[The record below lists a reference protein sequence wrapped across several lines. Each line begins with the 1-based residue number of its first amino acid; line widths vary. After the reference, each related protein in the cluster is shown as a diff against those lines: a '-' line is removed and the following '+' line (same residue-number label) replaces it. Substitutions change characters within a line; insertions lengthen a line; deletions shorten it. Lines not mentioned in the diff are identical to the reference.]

1 MTEDA
6 LDHGRLVDERDQ
18 AHPAA
23 APRAGEDVEAETPLH
38 QTRPEIA
45 RGGACVLERFAG
57 VAALLGGNDLRPPRR
72 PWSQHTVVEDQVD
85 SRSGCDGRQ
94 TLEQLGRVAHQMGG
108 ARPSSR
114 EREPHLALR
123 RQPESVRGD
132 GRAEGIPD
140 HTLESIP
147 AAGANPDGGV
157 EIEAVLS
164 GMTGPGARCLG
175 LLGRVAAPPDTPPRE
190 SPAPRPHPR
199 HQGRAG
205 DEPPTRIN
213 TAATAQEVAKLLVDE
228 PGHTAAV
235 ALVPRLR
242 EERLEV
248 IADEFAPGVFVGQ
261 GFSSLLRRPEGLRYE
276 TGFQGSQG
284 SRFPGKIRVPL
295 RGRARW
301 SCTSRKKPSEAELAP
316 FLQAAPLPPE
326 A

>member
-1 MTEDA
+1 MTEHA
-6 LDHGRLVDERDQ
+6 SDHGRLIDECDQ

-85 SRSGCDGRQ
+85 PRSGCDGRQ

-108 ARPSSR
+108 AIRPSSR

-164 GMTGPGARCLG
+164 GMTGPGARGLS
-175 LLGRVAAPPDTPPRE
+175 LLGRVASTSATSMASRSGRGWNRPPSST
-190 SPAPRPHPR
+190 HP
-199 HQGRAG
+199 
-205 DEPPTRIN
+205 
-213 TAATAQEVAKLLVDE
+213 
-228 PGHTAAV
+228 
-235 ALVPRLR
+235 
-242 EERLEV
+242 
-248 IADEFAPGVFVGQ
+248 
-261 GFSSLLRRPEGLRYE
+261 
-276 TGFQGSQG
+276 
-284 SRFPGKIRVPL
+284 SR
-295 RGRARW
+295 
-301 SCTSRKKPSEAELAP
+301 TSA
-316 FLQAAPLPPE
+316 
-326 A
+326 